1 MLCSPVFGNKEIVAQ
16 MMMRIRQLR
25 NDLWDNFDDY
35 DDSDNAGMTL
45 TMMMIPPGATLCKR
59 FSAGINCA
67 TALRLL

>member
-1 MLCSPVFGNKEIVAQ
+1 
-16 MMMRIRQLR
+16 MMRIRQLR
-25 NDLWDNFDDY
+25 YDLWDNFDDY

-45 TMMMIPPGATLCKR
+45 TMMMIPPSVTLCKR